1 MNWSAH
7 SATSVGFTL
16 LYSAL
21 MAALI
26 VGTTPHLDGW
36 RTLIVGVVLLPCGL
50 IGLSLLIYRTLI
62 APKQSPWV
70 IPERFT

>member
-1 MNWSAH
+1 MDLSAH

-16 LYSAL
+16 LYCAL

-36 RTLIVGVVLLPCGL
+36 RALIVGVLLLPCGL
-50 IGLSLLIYRTLI
+50 IGLSLLIYSSLI

-70 IPERFT
+70 HQL